1 MKTEKYVKEIEKFV
15 EAAYEAGRNDMRAE
29 LEVAL
34 KKGLGGI
41 VGTVA
46 VVPEAAPVKAH
57 KPSAARKLQ
66 GRYMGLLRAHS
77 GREKQAIKRLCKEKG
92 KEAAVAAMQKGFKM
106 PKPKAKPATATP
118 PTA

>member
-1 MKTEKYVKEIEKFV
+1 MKKDYMKCEKCV
-15 EAAYEAGRNDMRAE
+15 EAYEAGRADARAE
-29 LEVAL
+29 IEAMV
-34 KKGLGGI
+34 KKGFGSF

-46 VVPEAAPVKAH
+46 VAAEAPVKAH

-106 PKPKAKPATATP
+106 PKPKAKPAEP
-118 PTA
+118 PAA

>member
-1 MKTEKYVKEIEKFV
+1 MKTEQYVKEIGKFV
-15 EAAYEAGRNDMRAE
+15 DAAYEAGRADARAE
-29 LEVAL
+29 IEAMV
-34 KKGLGGI
+34 KGFGSF

-46 VVPEAAPVKAH
+46 VAAEAPVKAH

-106 PKPKAKPATATP
+106 PKPKAKPAEP
-118 PTA
+118 PAA